1 MRKSRPRSQI
11 PNGRCGR
18 AFDRHRTD
26 AVRNKWLPAA
36 FLLTAAGWG
45 ANQFSSLLGGYRSE
59 LALSGQA
66 VTGLLVLYV
75 AGLLPGLL
83 LGGPMGDRYG
93 RRPVVFGAIAIS
105 AAGTAALMAG
115 ALATPWLVVGRLL
128 AGISTGA
135 VLAAGS
141 AWVRELSHPP
151 LGTAV
156 EDGVG
161 ARRAGVLLS
170 LGFSV
175 SGLVSALIAQWG
187 PNPLVSAYMPHLVLC
202 IAGLSLAV
210 ACPEARSREAVPGP
224 QSSGLRDPRFLRLVV
239 PVAPWVFVGPTVA
252 FGVLPGQVDSAVPG
266 FELVFAGVAA
276 LMAPGFG
283 AVVQPLARRVA
294 QRGERAPAV
303 VGLLTTTAG
312 LALAAVAAWW
322 VLPGLALFAALV
334 LGAGYGFCV
343 TFCLTVVGR
352 IAPPS
357 TLARLTA
364 VFWSIAYLGFCTPL
378 AVSLLEPF
386 VAAPVALAVMAG
398 LALLTCAAVSARDQA
413 DRDGQERR
421 RADRI
426 QRLRDAG
433 VL

>member
-1 MRKSRPRSQI
+1 M
-11 PNGRCGR
+11 
-18 AFDRHRTD
+18 
-26 AVRNKWLPAA
+26 RNKWLPAA
-36 FLLTAAGWG
+36 FLLTTAGWG
-45 ANQFSSLLGGYRSE
+45 ANQFSSLLEGYQAE
-59 LALSGQA
+59 LGLSGQA

-75 AGLLPGLL
+75 VGLLPGLL

-115 ALATPWLVVGRLL
+115 VLATPWLLVGRLL

-141 AWVRELSHPP
+141 AWVRDLSHPP
-151 LGTAV
+151 FGTAV

-187 PNPLVSAYMPHLVLC
+187 PNPLVSAYLPHLVLC

-210 ACPEARSREAVPGP
+210 ACPETRSREVQPGP

-252 FGVLPGQVDSAVPG
+252 FGVLPEQVASAVPG

-294 QRGERAPAV
+294 QRGECAPAV
-303 VGLLTTTAG
+303 VGLLTTTAAPRRAHVG
-312 LALAAVAAWW
+312 GGRGVVGAAGAGAVRRSRARCRLRVLRDVLPDRGRPHRAT
-322 VLPGLALFAALV
+322 VHFGQADRGVLVDGLPGLLHAVRGQPAGAV
-334 LGAGYGFCV
+334 RHRPGGAG
-343 TFCLTVVGR
+343 
-352 IAPPS
+352 
-357 TLARLTA
+357 
-364 VFWSIAYLGFCTPL
+364 
-378 AVSLLEPF
+378 
-386 VAAPVALAVMAG
+386 
-398 LALLTCAAVSARDQA
+398 
-413 DRDGQERR
+413 RDG
-421 RADRI
+421 RARAADVRGGVSPRPGRPRWSGTP
-426 QRLRDAG
+426 QR
-433 VL
+433 

>member
-1 MRKSRPRSQI
+1 MQ
-11 PNGRCGR
+11 
-18 AFDRHRTD
+18 
-26 AVRNKWLPAA
+26 NKWLPAA

-45 ANQFSSLLGGYRSE
+45 ANQFSSLLAGYQSE
-59 LALSGQA
+59 FGLSGQA

-105 AAGTAALMAG
+105 VAGTAALMAG
-115 ALATPWLVVGRLL
+115 VIATPWLVVGRLL
-128 AGISTGA
+128 AGVSTGA

-141 AWVRELSHPP
+141 AWVRDLSHPP
-151 LGTAV
+151 FGTAV

-187 PNPLVSAYMPHLVLC
+187 PNPLVIAYLPHLVLC
-202 IAGLSLAV
+202 VAGLALALS
-210 ACPEARSREAVPGP
+210 CPETRPREAQSGSR
-224 QSSGLRDPRFLRLVV
+224 SSGIRDPRFRRLVL
-239 PVAPWVFVGPTVA
+239 PVALWVFVGPTVA
-252 FGVLPGQVDSAVPG
+252 FGVLPGQVASEVPG
-266 FELVFAGVAA
+266 FELVYAGVAA
-276 LMAPGFG
+276 LLAPGFG

-294 QRGERAPAV
+294 RRGERAPAV
-303 VGLLTTTAG
+303 VGLLAMTAG
-312 LALAAVAAWW
+312 LALAAIAAWL
-322 VLPGLALFAALV
+322 VRPGLALFADLL
-334 LGAGYGFCV
+334 LGTGYGFCV

-364 VFWSIAYLGFCTPL
+364 AFWVVAYLGFCTPL
-378 AVSLLEPF
+378 VVSLLEPV
-386 VAAPVALAVMAG
+386 VAAPVVLAVLGG
-398 LALLTCAAVSARDQA
+398 LALVTCVVVSARDQP

-421 RADRI
+421 RADHI
-426 QRLRDAG
+426 ERLRDAG

>member
-1 MRKSRPRSQI
+1 M
-11 PNGRCGR
+11 
-18 AFDRHRTD
+18 
-26 AVRNKWLPAA
+26 RNKWLPAA
-36 FLLTAAGWG
+36 FLLTTAGWG
-45 ANQFSSLLGGYRSE
+45 ANQFSSLLEGYQAE
-59 LALSGQA
+59 LGLSGQA

-75 AGLLPGLL
+75 VGLLPGLL

-115 ALATPWLVVGRLL
+115 VLATPWLLVGRLL

-141 AWVRELSHPP
+141 AWVRDLSHPP
-151 LGTAV
+151 FGTAV

-187 PNPLVSAYMPHLVLC
+187 PNPLVSAYLPHLVLC

-210 ACPEARSREAVPGP
+210 ACPETRSREVQPGP

-252 FGVLPGQVDSAVPG
+252 FGVLPEQVASAVPG

-294 QRGERAPAV
+294 QRGECAPAV
-303 VGLLTTTAG
+303 VGLLTTTAA
-312 LALAAVAAWW
+312 LTLAAVAVWW

-364 VFWSIAYLGFCTPL
+364 VFWSMAYLGFCTPF

-386 VAAPVALAVMAG
+386 VTAPVVLAVMAG

-421 RADRI
+421 SADRI